1 MPRRKLFQRLQNFI
15 FAWPGDEHL
24 QVGFNGDVFIVP
36 PRDQVAEVGIG
47 TPYRFASAVDGKGH
61 PIAGTIAIQD
71 KIRETDAGG
80 RGGYVKLFD
89 AAQCCAWLED
99 TREDLFDRG
108 FAILMDPEEVTPAM
122 REGRP
127 KYDASQDGYARE
139 ILHQELERRKRWD
152 VKGVPAP
159 PSSSDHKVRWAVAH
173 LEQRKSKTPMLTEDA
188 LKGALGSEVEYVD
201 NLPPVAPSQRSALAG
216 VVGPDNVPKEMI
228 GSVPKD
234 EAVTALPPTEL
245 WGMAQAAGIKLTKA
259 DMTKLLEGEEI
270 FRAQLLEQ
278 IAQKQEGERAP
289 A

>member
-1 MPRRKLFQRLQNFI
+1 VPRRKLFQRLQNFI

-36 PRDQVAEVGIG
+36 PRDEIAEVGMG
-47 TPYRFASAVDGKGH
+47 SPYRFPSAVDGKGR
-61 PIAGTIAIQD
+61 PIPGTIAIQD

-89 AAQCCAWLED
+89 AAECCAWLED
-99 TREDLFDRG
+99 TREDLFDQG
-108 FAILMDPEEVTPAM
+108 FAICMDPEEVVPAQ

-127 KYDASQDGYARE
+127 KYDASQDDYARE

-173 LEQRKSKTPMLTEDA
+173 LEQRKSKTAMLSEDA
-188 LKGALGSEVEYVD
+188 LKGALGAGVEYVD
-201 NLPPVAPSQRSALAG
+201 NLPPVAPRKS
-216 VVGPDNVPKEMI
+216 DEEPKEMI

-245 WGMAQAAGIKLTKA
+245 WEMAQAAGIKPTKPEMA
-259 DMTKLLEGEEI
+259 KLLEGDEAY
-270 FRAQLLEQ
+270 RALLLEQ
-278 IAQKQEGERAP
+278 IAEKQEGERAP